1 MRIDHF
7 KGQHVH
13 HLVAA
18 GLALLIGACSSSS
31 GIHPDDR
38 EGSYPLWKVEGTSN
52 TVWLL
57 GSVHLLPKTSYP
69 LPAAFDRAYQNSE
82 VSVFEIDMSNMGP
95 MEVMGLLG
103 SAMLPPGTT
112 LSDRLS
118 EETLS
123 MLEPRLDE
131 VMSGLAGQLGD
142 LSGDGEGL
150 GGMMPGGVDD
160 GMLREMLYRMEPWF
174 LGFLVQ
180 SGEATAGA
188 KDLVAGVDMHY
199 TEMSKEDEKDLLG
212 LESFSDQLGFFKAIA
227 GDDPDAYLQSILM
240 NKDTAT
246 GDFTTIVDAWESGD
260 LTKLDAIVN
269 GTLRDS
275 PEFYQKLLVDRNEN
289 WMPRIER
296 FLRSDKN
303 HFVVVGAA
311 HLVGKDGVVAM
322 LRNKG
327 YRVIRQ

>member
-82 VSVFEIDMSNMGP
+82 VSVFEIDMSNM
-95 MEVMGLLG
+95 EVMGLLS

-180 SGEATAGA
+180 SGEATAGD